1 MTGPHEDTTAEG
13 SESVFRLLELLPG
26 KVSALET
33 RASDVTV
40 AGGAVLHAID
50 GHGRRLLLVPLA
62 RGESAVEDTASQ
74 GVTIRPRQLVD
85 AGAERS
91 YVAVTCER
99 PEYRDLFSVLADEM
113 LAALRTTSGSAPAVC
128 QVVIDRW
135 RDLLAPTQQRLLG
148 ISALA
153 GLLAELHVLEVFAAD
168 DPVNAL
174 EYWAG
179 PSGGRFDF
187 MGASAS
193 CEVKATTIRD
203 SIQVE
208 IHGALQLDVPEG
220 SRLFLH
226 AEQLE
231 RVATGGDSVPDV
243 VARLREAGVGTQA
256 LLRKLADVGYL
267 QHEAAAYERIRF
279 EVLATRTYEIGED
292 FPRIVPATLKDPTVL
307 DRITRLRYT
316 IDVTDA
322 SRVPGRSDLDHAVA
336 ALMR

>member
-1 MTGPHEDTTAEG
+1 MTGSDEGATAEG
-13 SESVFRLLELLPG
+13 SESIFRLLELLPG
-26 KVSALET
+26 QVSALET

-50 GHGRRLLLVPLA
+50 GQGRRLLLVPLA
-62 RGESAVEDTASQ
+62 EGESAVEDTASQ
-74 GVTIRPRQLVD
+74 GVTILPRQLVD
-85 AGAERS
+85 AGTERL

-113 LAALRTTSGSAPAVC
+113 LAALRTPSGPAPAAC

-148 ISALA
+148 VNALA
-153 GLLAELHVLEVFAAD
+153 GLLTELHVLELLAAH
-168 DPVNAL
+168 DPGKAL

-193 CEVKATTIRD
+193 CEVKATTTRD

-220 SRLFLH
+220 TRLFLH

-231 RVATGGDSVPDV
+231 RVTTGGDSVPDV
-243 VARLREAGVGTQA
+243 FARLRESGVGTQA
-256 LLRKLADVGYL
+256 LLRKLADVGYFL
-267 QHEAAAYERIRF
+267 HESAAYDKIRF
-279 EVLATRTYEIGED
+279 VVLAIRTCEVVED

-322 SRVPGRSDLDHAVA
+322 SRVPGSSDLDHALA